1 MPRVSVQRIVL
12 AVIVVIVLGILVPP
26 FINVNR
32 YRGRIAES
40 MSNAVGRNVTIGS
53 VELRLLP
60 QPGFYLENVGIADD
74 PAISAEPML
83 HAEEVRADLRL
94 RSLWHGRLE
103 LAKLKLTYPSLNLV
117 RGANGQWN
125 FESILWRA
133 SRTQVAPTSAPAEA
147 RKRFPYIE
155 VDTGRVNFKYG
166 LEKSVFS
173 LTDTD
178 LALWSPAEN
187 EWRVRIEARPVRTDV
202 NITDT
207 GVIRGEVNFR
217 RAEMLRDTP
226 LQGRMVWEQGQLGQ
240 LTKLV
245 YGRDRG
251 WRGGLEL
258 SGEMSGTFSEL
269 HFSTNAS
276 VRDFRRFDI
285 SGGGLLDLH
294 ARCSGIATLPRY
306 ALDGFACALPAGRG
320 TLKVGGSLGP
330 SASTYDI
337 AVLAEAVPI
346 DNVVAFVKHAKRGV
360 PNDITGT
367 GVVNATATFRRNG
380 PDAASRVWTGE
391 GKIEDAAL
399 KSEVLDAP
407 LVLGDIG
414 LRVRTPADEAAAKP
428 ASGSIRNARQPSTR
442 VGIPDQFLTVSQFAL
457 DLRGAKPATVTASLG
472 TQGYNLGI
480 EGPARVER
488 LVAVARA
495 LGISAPSINLTGS
508 ADVALAVTGQ
518 WRGLPQ
524 PAVAGSATLSDVT
537 AEVPGIAAPVKVATA
552 NAGFSGV
559 QFRLTKMNGSAGVL
573 RFTGDALVPRHCEED
588 APCGPELNLSF
599 DELAAETIDSLV
611 NPARKQRPWYRLFGR
626 RDSESVLARTT
637 AVGRVSA
644 RRIAVGKLA
653 GTNAFAAFRL
663 QNGQLMVTQFRADL
677 LGGTHAGDWTA
688 DFKGKAPVFNGTG
701 ALTRVNVEQLASL
714 AGQPLGSGTL
724 NGRYTVKMQGLNAPE
739 FADSMDLNATFDWN
753 KGTIRTFSLD
763 GRSPLR
769 LAGFSGTLR
778 FANGKLEISQ
788 SRMQTPS
795 GIYTVSGTASSSYN
809 LELQLTD
816 ASGSAYKVTGP
827 LQKPEVVA
835 VREPRSTEA
844 SLAR

>member
-1 MPRVSVQRIVL
+1 MPRVSAKRIIL

-40 MSNAVGRNVTIGS
+40 MSNAVGRNVTIGN
-53 VELRLLP
+53 VELRLIP
-60 QPGFYLENVGIADD
+60 QPGFYLENVIIADD

-117 RGANGQWN
+117 RGADGHWN

-133 SRTQVAPTSAPAEA
+133 SRTQVAPTAAPAEA
-147 RKRFPYIE
+147 RNRFPYIE

-173 LTDTD
+173 LTETD

-187 EWRVRIEARPVRTDV
+187 EWRVRIEAHPVRTDV

-207 GVIRGEVNFR
+207 GVIRGEVIFR
-217 RAEMLRDTP
+217 RAQMLRDTP

-258 SGEMSGTFSEL
+258 NGEMSGTFSEL
-269 HFSTNAS
+269 HFSTNAT
-276 VRDFRRFDI
+276 VRDFRRYDI

-294 ARCSGIATLPRY
+294 GRCSGIATLPRY
-306 ALDGFACALPAGRG
+306 ALDGFACDLPTGRG

-330 SASTYDI
+330 SASTYDL
-337 AVLAEAVPI
+337 AVLAQAVPI
-346 DNVVAFVKHAKRGV
+346 DNVVAIVKHAKRGV

-367 GVVNATATFRRNG
+367 GVVNATATFRRTG
-380 PDAASRVWTGE
+380 PDEASRVWTGE
-391 GKIEDAAL
+391 GKIEDATL
-399 KSEVLDAP
+399 TSEVLDAP
-407 LVLGDIG
+407 LVLGNIDV
-414 LRVRTPADEAAAKP
+414 RVQTPVHNSAAKLVFRNV
-428 ASGSIRNARQPSTR
+428 RNARQANAQP
-442 VGIPDQFLTVSQFAL
+442 GLPGQFLTVSQFPI
-457 DLRGAKPATVTASLG
+457 DLRGAKPASVTATFS
-472 TQGYNLGI
+472 TQDYNFEI
-480 EGPARVER
+480 KGPAKVER
-488 LVAVARA
+488 LVSVARA

-508 ADVALAVTGQ
+508 ADVSLAVTGQ

-524 PAVAGSATLSDVT
+524 PNVAGSARLSDLT
-537 AEVPGIAAPVKVATA
+537 AEVPGISAPIKVAA
-552 NAGFSGV
+552 ADAGFTGV
-559 QFRLTKMNGSAGVL
+559 QFRLTNLNGTVGTL
-573 RFTGDALVPRHCEED
+573 RFAGDALVPRHCED
-588 APCGPELNLSF
+588 DQPCGPELNLAF
-599 DELAAETIDSLV
+599 DELAADTVDSLV
-611 NPARKQRPWYRLFGR
+611 NPARKQRPWYRPFGK
-626 RDSESVLARTT
+626 RDGESVLARTT
-637 AVGRVSA
+637 AVGRISA
-644 RRIAVGKLA
+644 KRIAVGKLA

-663 QNGQLMVTQFRADL
+663 QSGQLMVTQFRADL
-677 LGGTHAGDWTA
+677 LGGTHVGDWTA
-688 DFKGKAPVFNGTG
+688 DFKGRAPVFNGSG
-701 ALTRVNVEQLASL
+701 ALTRINVEQLATL
-714 AGQPLGSGTL
+714 ARQPLGSGTL
-724 NGRYTVKMQGLNAPE
+724 NGRYSVKMQGLSAPE
-739 FADSMDLNATFDWN
+739 FAESMDLSAAFDWN
-753 KGTIRTFSLD
+753 KGMIRAFSLD

-769 LAGFSGTLR
+769 MAGFTGTVR
-778 FANGKLEISQ
+778 FADGKLEISQ

-835 VREPRSTEA
+835 VREPRPTEA